1 MSQQQDNKFFY
12 MNLKKKV
19 SKNGK
24 VFYTN
29 NKFAYA
35 IELICFEKKDGS
47 GDLTCW
53 LQPVDMDKMKQNQ
66 QGRQETPRPQQSRP
80 PSPNPYANEAP
91 GAQIKTPPK
100 NPQEPPAWDD
110 QDPGY
115 PEF

>member
-66 QGRQETPRPQQSRP
+66 QGRQEAPRPQQSRP
-80 PSPNPYANEAP
+80 PQPS
-91 GAQIKTPPK
+91 TSPK
-100 NPQEPPAWDD
+100 NQQEPPAWDD